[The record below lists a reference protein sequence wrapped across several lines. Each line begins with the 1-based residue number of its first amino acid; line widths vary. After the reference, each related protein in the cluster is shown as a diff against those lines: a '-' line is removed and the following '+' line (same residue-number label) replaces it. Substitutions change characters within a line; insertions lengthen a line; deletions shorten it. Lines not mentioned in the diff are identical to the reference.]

1 MFFSIQ
7 RQCLVV
13 WSFQV
18 FLEATLRRT
27 RTASSAARFRRPVGF
42 HVRHCQNTHAR
53 YNGISST
60 IWSPTM
66 NKQLISV
73 DPEIH
78 SGTPVF
84 AGTRVPIKTLFDH
97 LEAGD
102 SLEVFLDDFPSVS
115 RDLAVAVLE
124 EAHSALLPDAHPA

>member
-1 MFFSIQ
+1 
-7 RQCLVV
+7 
-13 WSFQV
+13 
-18 FLEATLRRT
+18 
-27 RTASSAARFRRPVGF
+27 
-42 HVRHCQNTHAR
+42 
-53 YNGISST
+53 
-60 IWSPTM
+60 M

-84 AGTRVPIKTLFDH
+84 EETRVPIKALFDH

-102 SLEVFLDDFPSVS
+102 PLEVFLDNFPSVS

-124 EAHSALLPDAHPA
+124 EASAATAKSVNRAGGFSYL